1 MKLKAKIL
9 CIALIP
15 LAILGTATAVL
26 GNQKIN
32 EVLTENIENALR
44 ASAISVRDTLQY
56 SDEGEFFVDEAGNM
70 YKGNFNITE
79 NTDIA
84 DHLQTSADID
94 ITVFFGDTR
103 QMTSVCDKDGN
114 RQLGTQAGSDIVTH
128 VIENKEEYFSTDVS
142 VVDQKY
148 FGYYIPLYQSGS
160 NEAVGMIFAGMPQK
174 DAKAQILKIVVQ
186 IILIMG
192 FVSIICFV
200 AVFFIVRNMVKYLY
214 IGENALEKISNGN
227 LNVQLNNKIL
237 KRSDEIGS
245 LCRAIVTLRD
255 EMKDMIGNIKKQSSS
270 LALSS
275 NNLMEK
281 AEKTAL
287 NIHQVDLAVDEIA
300 QGATGQAE
308 HTQKATENVAHMGN
322 MILSTIEEIEQM
334 NENAKLIKE
343 MSESASL
350 ALNELQEINE
360 HAKDSIDIISKQ
372 TTTTNISA
380 QKIREAT
387 TLITN
392 IAEETNLLSLNASIE
407 AARAGEM
414 GRGFA
419 VVASQIQKLAEQSDE
434 SARRIDEIVNRLLS
448 DSDKSVQT
456 MNEVK
461 AIMESQNKNV
471 LETNTK
477 MVQVIKGVEGS
488 IEAMDIIAKH
498 TMELDTSREVVIDT
512 VENLAA
518 IAQENAASTQ
528 QTAASMSEANGIIS
542 DMSQNAVGLKN
553 IADEMEKNV
562 QIFEL

>member
-360 HAKDSIDIISKQ
+360 HAKNSIDIISKQ